1 MGSSSDWRQ
10 MKISKKELKSLE
22 TTLCESYIKEN
33 LSDEGAVQKF
43 FRNINLAPEKKDFY
57 IKDFEE
63 FYFKFRPKFGSKLID
78 ILLFVSNIIIKI
90 I

>member
-1 MGSSSDWRQ
+1 M
-10 MKISKKELKSLE
+10 
-22 TTLCESYIKEN
+22 KEN

-63 FYFKFRPKFGSKLID
+63 FYFKFRPKFGSKLINALFFVID
-78 ILLFVSNIIIKI
+78 ISFSIF
-90 I
+90 